1 MTARLDRVLV
11 AHARDCF
18 RSQTHLSENWRPFG
32 FAYEP
37 DFDDACVESD
47 EFMGVLKQFGV
58 TVEVLPPELC
68 TGLDSLYVHD
78 PVVGVDGGFVTTRMG
93 KDLREHE
100 PRSIGKFL
108 QDNDLNVSHF
118 EAEGAI
124 LEGGDVVWLDPDL
137 PAVGEGYRSNA
148 RGIAELK
155 RICGDSI
162 REVIPVS
169 LPHWNGPT
177 DILHLMS
184 MLSPLARRK
193 LLVYSRLLP
202 VTFRNML
209 LDMEFELLEVPED
222 EYDSM
227 GCNVLAL
234 DENTC
239 LIEEGNV
246 KTAALLST
254 SGFEVLTYHGKQIS
268 LAGGGGPTCLT
279 RPLWRSS

>member
-11 AHARDCF
+11 AHARNCF
-18 RSQTHLSENWRPFG
+18 QSQKHLSENWRPFG

-37 DFDDACVESD
+37 DFDDACDESD
-47 EFMGVLKQFGV
+47 GFIGVLERFGAK
-58 TVEVLPPELC
+58 VEVLPKELC

-78 PVVGVDGGFVTTRMG
+78 PVVTVDGGFVTVRMG
-93 KDLREHE
+93 KDLRKNE
-100 PRSIGKFL
+100 PQSIGKFL
-108 QDNDLNVSHF
+108 QDNDLKVTDF
-118 EAEGAI
+118 EAAGAL
-124 LEGGDVVWLDPDL
+124 LEGGDIVWLNPDL

-148 RGIAELK
+148 EGIAELK

-162 REVIPVS
+162 QEVIPVS
-169 LPHWNGPT
+169 LPHWNGPA

-184 MLSPLARRK
+184 MVSPLAHRK

-246 KTAALLST
+246 KTAALLSS
-254 SGFEVLTYHGKQIS
+254 SGFEVLTYSGKQIS

>member
-11 AHARDCF
+11 AHARNCF
-18 RSQTHLSENWRPFG
+18 QSQKHLSENWRPFG

-37 DFDDACVESD
+37 DFDDACDESD
-47 EFMGVLKQFGV
+47 GFIGVLERFGAK
-58 TVEVLPPELC
+58 VEVLPKELC

-78 PVVGVDGGFVTTRMG
+78 PVVTVDGGFVTVRMG
-93 KDLREHE
+93 KDLRKNE
-100 PRSIGKFL
+100 PQSIGKFL
-108 QDNDLNVSHF
+108 QDNDLKVTDF
-118 EAEGAI
+118 EAAGAL
-124 LEGGDVVWLDPDL
+124 LEGGDIVWLNPDL

-148 RGIAELK
+148 EGIAELK

-162 REVIPVS
+162 QEVIPVS
-169 LPHWNGPT
+169 LPHWNGPA

-184 MLSPLARRK
+184 MVSPLAHRK

-234 DENTC
+234 DANTC
-239 LIEEGNV
+239 LIEKGNV
-246 KTAALLST
+246 KTAALLSS
-254 SGFEVLTYHGKQIS
+254 SGFEVLTYSGKQIS

-279 RPLWRSS
+279 RPLLRSS